1 MARATRPKEKTTM
14 HLEGKTAVVTGAGR
28 GIGREVAKLLAAEGA
43 SVVVN
48 DPGVG
53 RGGEKTEER
62 PADDVV
68 AEIRKAGGRAS
79 ANYDSVA
86 DYLKAGLMIK
96 QCVDEFGKIDI
107 VVNVAGNLRERMIW
121 NMSEDDF
128 DSVVAVHLKGHWNM
142 CHHAVK
148 YMRAAGFGRIVNFSS
163 DAFKGS
169 VGQCNYSASKA
180 GIIALTRS
188 IAKEAAKFGITAN
201 AICPS
206 ADTRMTLTDAVK
218 ENRRR
223 KFENGLMTKAEYERT
238 LLNRGPE
245 YIAPIVAYLCKD
257 EADVING
264 QVFHIERSRIHTYY
278 FGEEYR
284 SLFKGGDG
292 MFSIDDLVETMPG
305 LMSGVTPVV
314 PPVKMSEA
322 VKSGDVKKS
331 A

>member
-1 MARATRPKEKTTM
+1 M
-14 HLEGKTAVVTGAGR
+14 HLKGKAAVVTGAGR
-28 GIGREVAKLLAAEGA
+28 GIGREVAKMLAAEGA
-43 SVVVN
+43 SVIVN

-53 RGGEKTEER
+53 RGGEATQER

-68 AEIRKAGGRAS
+68 AEIREAGGKAS

-86 DYLKAGLMIK
+86 HYLKAGLMVK

-107 VVNVAGNLRERMIW
+107 LVNAAGNLRERMIW

-128 DSVVAVHLKGHWNM
+128 DSVVTVHLKGQWNM

-148 YMRAAGFGRIVNFSS
+148 YMRQAGFGRIVNFSS

-188 IAKEAAKFGITAN
+188 IAKETYKYGITAN
-201 AICPS
+201 AICPQ
-206 ADTRMTLTDAVK
+206 ADTRMTLTEAVK

-223 KFENGLMTKAEYERT
+223 KFEAGLLTKAQYERY
-238 LLNRGPE
+238 LIPRGPE
-245 YIAPIVAYLCKD
+245 YISPMVVYLCLD
-257 EADVING
+257 EADEING
-264 QVFHIERSRIHTYY
+264 QVFHVEKGRINTYF
-278 FGEEYR
+278 FGEDLK
-284 SLFKGGDG
+284 SLHKGGDG
-292 MFSIDDLVETMPG
+292 MFTLDELIEDVPQS
-305 LMSGVTPVV
+305 LMSGIVPIV

-322 VKSGDVKKS
+322 VKAGDVKK
-331 A
+331 

>member
-1 MARATRPKEKTTM
+1 M
-14 HLEGKTAVVTGAGR
+14 HLKGKAAVVTG
-28 GIGREVAKLLAAEGA
+28 IGRAVALLLAQEGA
-43 SVVVN
+43 SVIVV

-62 PADDVV
+62 PADEVV
-68 AEIRKAGGRAS
+68 EEITKAGGKAQ

-96 QCVDEFGKIDI
+96 QCVDSYGKIDI
-107 VVNVAGNLRERMIW
+107 LVNVAGNLRERMIW

-128 DSVVAVHLKGHWNM
+128 DSVVSVHLKGNWNT

-148 YMRAAGFGRIVNFSS
+148 YMRQAGHGRIVNFSS

-180 GIIALTRS
+180 GIIGLTRS
-188 IAKEAAKFGITAN
+188 IAKETYKNGITAN

-223 KFENGLMTKAEYERT
+223 KFEAGLLTKEQYALT
-238 LLNRGPE
+238 LVHRGPE
-245 YIAPIVAYLCKD
+245 YIAPMVAYLASD
-257 EADVING
+257 HADTING
-264 QVFHIERSRIHTYY
+264 QVFHVERGRINTIV
-278 FGEEYR
+278 FGDDYKF
-284 SLFKGGDG
+284 LHKGDDG
-292 MFSIDDLVETMPG
+292 MFTVDELIETVPG
-305 LMSGVTPVV
+305 SLMSGIVPVA
-314 PPVKMSEA
+314 PPVKMEDA
-322 VKSGDVKKS
+322 VRSGDMKKEK
-331 A
+331 AG

>member
-1 MARATRPKEKTTM
+1 M
-14 HLEGKTAVVTGAGR
+14 HLKGRAAVVTGAGR
-28 GIGREVAKLLAAEGA
+28 GIGREVALALAAQGA

-68 AEIRKAGGRAS
+68 AQITKSGGKAV

-86 DYLKAGLMIK
+86 DYLKAGLMVN
-96 QCVDEFGKIDI
+96 QCIETFGKIDI

-128 DSVVAVHLKGHWNM
+128 DAVVAVHLKGHWNM

-148 YMRAAGFGRIVNFSS
+148 FMRQSGHGRIVNFSS
-163 DAFKGS
+163 DAFRGS

-180 GIIALTRS
+180 GIIGLTRS
-188 IAKEAAKFGITAN
+188 IARETYKNGITAN

-206 ADTRMTLTDAVK
+206 ADTRMTVNDAVK
-218 ENRRR
+218 ANRKRR
-223 KFENGLMTKAEYERT
+223 YEAGLMTKAQYERT
-238 LLNRGPE
+238 LLPRGPE
-245 YIAPIVAYLCKD
+245 YIAPMVAYLCTD
-257 EADVING
+257 EADSVNG
-264 QVFHIERSRIHTYY
+264 QVFHVERGYIHTYH

-284 SLFKGGDG
+284 WLYKEDNDGLFTV
-292 MFSIDDLVETMPG
+292 DDLMEIVPST
-305 LMSGVTPVV
+305 LMNGIVPVV
-314 PPVKMSEA
+314 PPVKMADA
-322 VKSGDVKKS
+322 VKSGEAKKEK
-331 A
+331 AG